1 MGIKYIPMPT
11 KFELTT
17 ELVHH
22 CSEASSV
29 DDAMRTW
36 WMNVRNS
43 GGLRLSKLGYKTFC
57 ETLEINSYEYEID
70 PKVLTPRNLIL
81 LDRYL
86 TCPYYLKLSRKDNR
100 LILFGSQQAM
110 MAALY
115 GDIKKF
121 ISSLTF

>member
-1 MGIKYIPMPT
+1 MRNKRQ
-11 KFELTT
+11 LTV
-17 ELVHH
+17 ELVNHFPDAP
-22 CSEASSV
+22 SL

-36 WMNVRNS
+36 WMSRRDT
-43 GGLRLSKLGYKTFC
+43 GGLRLSDQGYTVFC
-57 ETLEINSYEYEID
+57 NMLEVDSYEYEID

-86 TCPYYLKLSRKDNR
+86 TCPYYLKLSRKSNG
-100 LILFGSQQAM
+100 LILFGSREAM